1 MMLHARQIG
10 RRGITLTE
18 ILIGIMLIG
27 VGVPSLMTL
36 FLLGMLNGRQA
47 TRYSRSGFL
56 AESARA
62 ELGTRNLLSKSS
74 FLNSFSGQWY
84 NKPFAAV
91 SYDPWVQ
98 DTPAYGTSP
107 MSGGAYR
114 GSGSYTSNGVALPAG
129 GFIAGPGLP
138 VAYDP
143 LWRMTTPPPVPLGA
157 NPKVG
162 YFLGAPSEAR
172 FASGLGF
179 VRPDPNPANAAT
191 GDASAHGLQRLTN
204 FPYVDVFPYV
214 NVATVNS
221 IFVSPEDMVLQS
233 DSESGTVGSSSPI
246 VPDLNLVPLKDTP
259 YGLPVIQNDWKYT
272 WMFTGYQA
280 DATNGTIF
288 MGDIVIFENRPFAVD
303 PAPTYFTP
311 SLATGG
317 IAAGE
322 TVVEAVFGHTNNVTF
337 PLGGGPLGYGS
348 KAGRAVLLRWSA
360 AMPDPEIKAGSW
372 IADVTYERNAVEDN
386 QRAVLDPTTGKA
398 GAFYPYQRCHWY
410 QVAKRTEAG
419 PAANKFTGDAA
430 AGMREM
436 TVWTSTQLQAFT
448 LLNSGGEPYHVN
460 AALVSPYVVNV
471 FQRTI
476 QTR

>member
-1 MMLHARQIG
+1 MMARHVSRS

-18 ILIGIMLIG
+18 ILIGILILG

-36 FLLGMLNGRQA
+36 FLMGLGNTRQA

-62 ELGTRNLLSKSS
+62 ELGTRNLLSKAS
-74 FLNSFSGQWY
+74 FLNVYSGQWY

-114 GSGSYTSNGVALPAG
+114 GSGSYTLNGVSLPN
-129 GFIAGPGLP
+129 GFNPGSGLP

-233 DSESGTVGSSSPI
+233 DSEADKPVGSSSPI

-259 YGLPVIQNDWKYT
+259 NGVPIIQNDWKYT
-272 WMFTGYQA
+272 WMFTGQQM
-280 DATNGTIF
+280 DCTNGTVFI
-288 MGDIVIFENRPFAVD
+288 GDIVIFENRPFAVD
-303 PAPTYFTP
+303 DATAPYGNTTVK
-311 SLATGG
+311 TV
-317 IAAGE
+317 AGE
-322 TVVEAVFGHTNNVTF
+322 PVVEAIFGYTNNITPAGNAV
-337 PLGGGPLGYGS
+337 GYGS
-348 KAGRAVLLRWSA
+348 KANRAVLLRWPAS
-360 AMPDPEIKAGSW
+360 MPDPEVKVGRW
-372 IADVTYERNAVEDN
+372 IADVTYERNAYEDR
-386 QRAVLDPTTGKA
+386 QRAFTDPNTNSA
-398 GAFYPYQRCHWY
+398 GAFYPYQRCYWY
-410 QVAKRTEAG
+410 QIAKRTEAG
-419 PAANKFTGDAA
+419 PAANKFTGDETG
-430 AGMREM
+430 GMREM
-436 TVWTSTQLQAFT
+436 TVWTSTPLQAFT
-448 LLNSGGEPYHVN
+448 LLSEGGAPYHVN